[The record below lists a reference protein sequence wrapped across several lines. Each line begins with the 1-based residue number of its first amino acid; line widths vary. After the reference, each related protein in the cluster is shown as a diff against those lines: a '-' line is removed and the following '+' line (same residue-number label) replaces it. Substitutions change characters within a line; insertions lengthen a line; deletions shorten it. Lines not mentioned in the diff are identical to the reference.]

1 VFGPNRISFTARTIV
16 AKILLVEDDNDLAN
30 MVRTFLLFE
39 KHTVERISNGTEA
52 SDQLRS
58 FEYDVIILDWTLPG
72 MTGIEILKDYRNR
85 GGTTPI
91 LMLTGKTSIND
102 KEQGLDNGVDDYLT
116 KPFDMRELGARVRA
130 LLRRPAMVSGNLL
143 TTGDLSLDSSTHQV
157 LKNGEPLALVPKEFQ
172 LLEFLMRHP
181 NQVFTMTALLN
192 RVWPSDSEA
201 TEEALRTTIKRLR
214 KKIDPDGQL
223 LQNVRGVGYCIKT

>member
-1 VFGPNRISFTARTIV
+1 M
-16 AKILLVEDDNDLAN
+16 AKLLLVEDDNDLAN

-39 KHTVERISNGTEA
+39 HHTVERIANGSEA
-52 SDQLRS
+52 ADRLKS
-58 FEYDVIILDWTLPG
+58 FEYDLIILDWTLPG
-72 MTGIEILKDYRNR
+72 MTGIELLKGYRER

-91 LMLTGKTSIND
+91 LMLTGKNEISD

-130 LLRRPAMVSGNLL
+130 LLRRPPSLSGNILK
-143 TTGDLSLDSSTHQV
+143 TGALSLDPAKYRAH
-157 LKNGEPLALVPKEFQ
+157 KNGEPLDLVPKEFQ

-181 NQVFTMTALLN
+181 NQVFTIEALLN
-192 RVWPSDSEA
+192 RVWPSESEA

-214 KKIDPDGQL
+214 KKIDPDGEVL
-223 LQNVRGVGYCIKT
+223 RNVRGVGYVLHIV